1 MYAHEKKGLRM
12 DAIKFGFK
20 YWKKYIVAAV
30 VLQFVSF
37 LASIADL
44 LIPFVSELFVD
55 FVIMDNDNKASG
67 VFAFLIDGDYGKR
80 HSFELFFN
88 IAMVFVG
95 LLVFRLIFIYIKNTM
110 FEKYALKFET
120 DLRIVTFDK
129 LMELDSQTV
138 SEYNTGELLTTLHT
152 DTIMMKDLFGRII
165 PGMFDSMF
173 VFGACI
179 VLLTSI
185 NSTLLIIP
193 VMLAPFFVVALLKF
207 RKKAQINYRAIR
219 TSNSNMNLTVQENI
233 EAVRLV
239 RSFTNEGREKEK
251 FDKSNMNMKQSY
263 INQVKLS
270 AGFEVIFSSIKQAAY
285 IGTIAL
291 CALLVI
297 KGEMLVGFLV
307 AASGYVMKIMD
318 HVSQINNLLFQMQQ
332 QIVAGDK
339 IMRFMDCKTK
349 IKDGKKTAKDID
361 KPDIEF
367 ENVTLELGGKKVLDN
382 INLSIPYG
390 KKVGIVGATGSGKS
404 ILLKSI
410 VRVNDVNDGQIKMNG
425 TNVKEYKTAELRE
438 KISYV
443 FQDAFLFSNTID
455 SNIAFSNPDVDER
468 RVRECAKRAMADDF
482 INELSDGYQTIVGE
496 KGFGLS
502 GGQKQ
507 RVSIARAMLKDAPVF
522 VFDDSTSA
530 LDAETERKL
539 LENLRTYYKERT
551 ILIAAHKMSSV
562 VDCDEIIYLSNGK
575 IVERG
580 TFDELMELDGHFA
593 GVYKTQMAKQTVA

>member
-1 MYAHEKKGLRM
+1 MEQIRNKEYGGER
-12 DAIKFGFK
+12 
-20 YWKKYIVAAV
+20 
-30 VLQFVSF
+30 
-37 LASIADL
+37 
-44 LIPFVSELFVD
+44 PLF
-55 FVIMDNDNKASG
+55 
-67 VFAFLIDGDYGKR
+67 
-80 HSFELFFN
+80 
-88 IAMVFVG
+88 
-95 LLVFRLIFIYIKNTM
+95 
-110 FEKYALKFET
+110 
-120 DLRIVTFDK
+120 
-129 LMELDSQTV
+129 
-138 SEYNTGELLTTLHT
+138 
-152 DTIMMKDLFGRII
+152 
-165 PGMFDSMF
+165 
-173 VFGACI
+173 
-179 VLLTSI
+179 
-185 NSTLLIIP
+185 
-193 VMLAPFFVVALLKF
+193 
-207 RKKAQINYRAIR
+207 
-219 TSNSNMNLTVQENI
+219 
-233 EAVRLV
+233 
-239 RSFTNEGREKEK
+239 
-251 FDKSNMNMKQSY
+251 
-263 INQVKLS
+263 
-270 AGFEVIFSSIKQAAY
+270 
-285 IGTIAL
+285 
-291 CALLVI
+291 
-297 KGEMLVGFLV
+297 

-410 VRVNDVNDGQIKMNG
+410 VRINDVNDGQIKMNG

-455 SNIAFSNPDVDER
+455 SNIAFANPDVDES

>member
-1 MYAHEKKGLRM
+1 M

-37 LASIADL
+37 LAIIADL

-80 HSFELFFN
+80 HSFNLFFN
-88 IAMVFVG
+88 IAMVFMG
-95 LLVFRLIFIYIKNTM
+95 LLVFRLVFIYIKNTM

-179 VLLTSI
+179 ILLTSI

-193 VMLAPFFVVALLKF
+193 VILAPFFVVALLKF
-207 RKKAQINYRAIR
+207 RKKAQKNYRAIR

-263 INQVKLS
+263 INQVKL
-270 AGFEVIFSSIKQAAY
+270 
-285 IGTIAL
+285 
-291 CALLVI
+291 
-297 KGEMLVGFLV
+297 
-307 AASGYVMKIMD
+307 
-318 HVSQINNLLFQMQQ
+318 
-332 QIVAGDK
+332 
-339 IMRFMDCKTK
+339 
-349 IKDGKKTAKDID
+349 
-361 KPDIEF
+361 
-367 ENVTLELGGKKVLDN
+367 
-382 INLSIPYG
+382 
-390 KKVGIVGATGSGKS
+390 
-404 ILLKSI
+404 
-410 VRVNDVNDGQIKMNG
+410 
-425 TNVKEYKTAELRE
+425 
-438 KISYV
+438 
-443 FQDAFLFSNTID
+443 
-455 SNIAFSNPDVDER
+455 
-468 RVRECAKRAMADDF
+468 
-482 INELSDGYQTIVGE
+482 
-496 KGFGLS
+496 
-502 GGQKQ
+502 
-507 RVSIARAMLKDAPVF
+507 
-522 VFDDSTSA
+522 
-530 LDAETERKL
+530 
-539 LENLRTYYKERT
+539 
-551 ILIAAHKMSSV
+551 
-562 VDCDEIIYLSNGK
+562 
-575 IVERG
+575 
-580 TFDELMELDGHFA
+580 
-593 GVYKTQMAKQTVA
+593 

>member
-1 MYAHEKKGLRM
+1 M

-37 LASIADL
+37 LAIIADL
-44 LIPFVSELFVD
+44 LIPFVSELFID

-95 LLVFRLIFIYIKNTM
+95 LLVFRLVFIYIKNTM
-110 FEKYALKFET
+110 LEKYALKFET

-179 VLLTSI
+179 ILLTSI
-185 NSTLLIIP
+185 NITLLIIP
-193 VMLAPFFVVALLKF
+193 VILAPFFVVALLKF
-207 RKKAQINYRAIR
+207 RKKAQKNYRAIR

-270 AGFEVIFSSIKQAAY
+270 AGFEVIFSSLKQAAY

-339 IMRFMDCKTK
+339 IMRFMACKTK
-349 IKDGKKTAKDID
+349 IKDGTKNAKDID

-410 VRVNDVNDGQIKMNG
+410 VRINDVNDGQIKMNG

-455 SNIAFSNPDVDER
+455 SNIAFANPDVDES

-580 TFDELMELDGHFA
+580 TFDELIELDGHFA

>member
-1 MYAHEKKGLRM
+1 M

-30 VLQFVSF
+30 ILQLVSF
-37 LASIADL
+37 LAIVADL
-44 LIPFVSELFVD
+44 LIPFVSELFID

-110 FEKYALKFET
+110 LEKYALKFET
-120 DLRIVTFDK
+120 DLRVVTFDK

-173 VFGACI
+173 VLGACI
-179 VLLTSI
+179 ILLTSI
-185 NSTLLIIP
+185 NITLLIIP
-193 VMLAPFFVVALLKF
+193 VILAPFFVVALLKF
-207 RKKAQINYRAIR
+207 RKKAQKNYRAIR

-270 AGFEVIFSSIKQAAY
+270 AGFEVIFSSIKQVAY

-339 IMRFMDCKTK
+339 IMRFMECETK
-349 IKDGKKTAKDID
+349 IKDGKKSAKDIE

-410 VRVNDVNDGQIKMNG
+410 VRINDVNDGQIKMNG

-455 SNIAFSNPDVDER
+455 SNIAFANPEVDES

-539 LENLRTYYKERT
+539 LENLRTYYKEKT

-562 VDCDEIIYLSNGK
+562 VDCDEIVYLNNGK

>member
-1 MYAHEKKGLRM
+1 MIDRQIAALVGHLGGHDHQLAPR
-12 DAIKFGFK
+12 DAPVNDIEIAG
-20 YWKKYIVAAV
+20 VA
-30 VLQFVSF
+30 
-37 LASIADL
+37 
-44 LIPFVSELFVD
+44 
-55 FVIMDNDNKASG
+55 
-67 VFAFLIDGDYGKR
+67 
-80 HSFELFFN
+80 
-88 IAMVFVG
+88 
-95 LLVFRLIFIYIKNTM
+95 LIFRQAAHAEGLNDQAVKSVQHEFQHGGRGAGDQLQQSHLVVQRVIEHRAGIAGAAHILQQVAM

>member
-30 VLQFVSF
+30 ILQIVSF
-37 LASIADL
+37 AAIIADL
-44 LIPFVSELFVD
+44 LIPFVSELFID

-67 VFAFLIDGDYGKR
+67 VFAFLIEGDYGKR

-95 LLVFRLIFIYIKNTM
+95 LLVFRLVFIYIKNTM

-482 INELSDGYQTIVGE
+482 INELSDGYQT
-496 KGFGLS
+496 
-502 GGQKQ
+502 
-507 RVSIARAMLKDAPVF
+507 VSYTHLTLP
-522 VFDDSTSA
+522 T
-530 LDAETERKL
+530 KL
-539 LENLRTYYKERT
+539 E
-551 ILIAAHKMSSV
+551 V
-562 VDCDEIIYLSNGK
+562 
-575 IVERG
+575 
-580 TFDELMELDGHFA
+580 
-593 GVYKTQMAKQTVA
+593 

>member
-37 LASIADL
+37 LAIIADL
-44 LIPFVSELFVD
+44 LIPFVSELFID

-95 LLVFRLIFIYIKNTM
+95 LLVFRLVFIYIKNTM

-443 FQDAFLFSNTID
+443 FQDTID

>member
-1 MYAHEKKGLRM
+1 M

-30 VLQFVSF
+30 ILQLVSF
-37 LASIADL
+37 AAITADL
-44 LIPFVSELFVD
+44 LIPFVSELFID
-55 FVIMDNDNKASG
+55 FIIMDNDNKASG
-67 VFAFLIDGDYGKR
+67 IFAFLIDGDYGKR
-80 HSFELFFN
+80 HSFELFFSVA
-88 IAMVFVG
+88 IVFVG
-95 LLVFRLIFIYIKNTM
+95 LLIFRLICIYIKNTM

-120 DLRIVTFDK
+120 DLRVVTFDK

-165 PGMFDSMF
+165 PGMFDSAF
-173 VFGACI
+173 VLCACI
-179 VLLTSI
+179 ILLTSI
-185 NSTLLIIP
+185 NITLLIIP
-193 VMLAPFFVVALLKF
+193 IILAPFFVVALLKF
-207 RKKAQINYRAIR
+207 RKRAQKNYRDIR
-219 TSNSNMNLTVQENI
+219 SSNSNMNLTVQENI

-239 RSFTNEGREKEK
+239 RSFTNEEREKEK
-251 FDKSNMNMKQSY
+251 FDKSNMNMKKSY
-263 INQVKLS
+263 INQIKLS
-270 AGFEVIFSSIKQAAY
+270 AGFEVVFSMIKQVAY

-291 CALLVI
+291 CAILVI

-318 HVSQINNLLFQMQQ
+318 HVSQINNMLFQMQQ

-339 IMRFMDCKTK
+339 IRNFMSCETK
-349 IKDGKKTAKDID
+349 IKEGKTSAKDIE

-367 ENVTLELGGKKVLDN
+367 KNVTLKLGGKKVLDGV
-382 INLSIPYG
+382 NLSIPYG

-404 ILLKSI
+404 VLLKSI
-410 VRVNDVNDGQIKMNG
+410 VRINDVSSGEITLNEKNI
-425 TNVKEYKTAELRE
+425 KEYKTSELRE

-455 SNIAFSNPDVDER
+455 SNIAFSNPEVDEKT
-468 RVRECAKRAMADDF
+468 VRECAKRAMADDF

-530 LDAETERKL
+530 LDAETEKKL
-539 LENLRTYYKERT
+539 LENLRKYYKEKT

-562 VDCDEIIYLSNGK
+562 VDCDEIIYLQKGK

-580 TFDELMELDGHFA
+580 NFDELMKLDGHFA
-593 GVYKTQMAKQTVA
+593 EIYKTQKAQQTVA

>member
-30 VLQFVSF
+30 ILQIVSF
-37 LASIADL
+37 AAIIADL
-44 LIPFVSELFVD
+44 LIPFVSELFID

-67 VFAFLIDGDYGKR
+67 VFAFLIEGDYGKR

-95 LLVFRLIFIYIKNTM
+95 LLVFRLVFIYIKNTM

-239 RSFTNEGREKEK
+239 RSFTNEKEK

>member
-1 MYAHEKKGLRM
+1 M

-37 LASIADL
+37 LAIIADL

-95 LLVFRLIFIYIKNTM
+95 LLVFRLVFIYIKNTM

-179 VLLTSI
+179 ILLTSI
-185 NSTLLIIP
+185 NITLLIIP
-193 VMLAPFFVVALLKF
+193 VILAPFFVVALLKF
-207 RKKAQINYRAIR
+207 RKKAQKNYRAIR

-270 AGFEVIFSSIKQAAY
+270 AGFEVIFSSIKQVAY

-297 KGEMLVGFLV
+297 KGEMLVGF
-307 AASGYVMKIMD
+307 
-318 HVSQINNLLFQMQQ
+318 
-332 QIVAGDK
+332 
-339 IMRFMDCKTK
+339 
-349 IKDGKKTAKDID
+349 
-361 KPDIEF
+361 
-367 ENVTLELGGKKVLDN
+367 
-382 INLSIPYG
+382 
-390 KKVGIVGATGSGKS
+390 
-404 ILLKSI
+404 
-410 VRVNDVNDGQIKMNG
+410 
-425 TNVKEYKTAELRE
+425 
-438 KISYV
+438 
-443 FQDAFLFSNTID
+443 
-455 SNIAFSNPDVDER
+455 
-468 RVRECAKRAMADDF
+468 
-482 INELSDGYQTIVGE
+482 
-496 KGFGLS
+496 
-502 GGQKQ
+502 
-507 RVSIARAMLKDAPVF
+507 
-522 VFDDSTSA
+522 
-530 LDAETERKL
+530 
-539 LENLRTYYKERT
+539 
-551 ILIAAHKMSSV
+551 
-562 VDCDEIIYLSNGK
+562 
-575 IVERG
+575 
-580 TFDELMELDGHFA
+580 
-593 GVYKTQMAKQTVA
+593 

>member
-37 LASIADL
+37 LAIIADL
-44 LIPFVSELFVD
+44 LIPFVSELFID
-55 FVIMDNDNKASG
+55 FVIMDNDNKAEWY
-67 VFAFLIDGDYGKR
+67 FLLLIDGDYGKR

-95 LLVFRLIFIYIKNTM
+95 LLVFRLVFIYIKNTM

-361 KPDIEF
+361 KPE
-367 ENVTLELGGKKVLDN
+367 
-382 INLSIPYG
+382 Y
-390 KKVGIVGATGSGKS
+390 
-404 ILLKSI
+404 
-410 VRVNDVNDGQIKMNG
+410 RV
-425 TNVKEYKTAELRE
+425 
-438 KISYV
+438 
-443 FQDAFLFSNTID
+443 
-455 SNIAFSNPDVDER
+455 
-468 RVRECAKRAMADDF
+468 
-482 INELSDGYQTIVGE
+482 
-496 KGFGLS
+496 
-502 GGQKQ
+502 
-507 RVSIARAMLKDAPVF
+507 
-522 VFDDSTSA
+522 
-530 LDAETERKL
+530 
-539 LENLRTYYKERT
+539 
-551 ILIAAHKMSSV
+551 
-562 VDCDEIIYLSNGK
+562 
-575 IVERG
+575 
-580 TFDELMELDGHFA
+580 
-593 GVYKTQMAKQTVA
+593 

>member
-1 MYAHEKKGLRM
+1 MVLNTGKKVHSGGGCP
-12 DAIKFGFK
+12 AGCEFS
-20 YWKKYIVAAV
+20 YNY
-30 VLQFVSF
+30 
-37 LASIADL
+37 L

-110 FEKYALKFET
+110 LEKYALKFET

-179 VLLTSI
+179 LLTSI

>member
-1 MYAHEKKGLRM
+1 M

-37 LASIADL
+37 LAIIADL

-95 LLVFRLIFIYIKNTM
+95 LLVFRLVFIYIKNTM

-179 VLLTSI
+179 ILLTSI
-185 NSTLLIIP
+185 NITLLIIP
-193 VMLAPFFVVALLKF
+193 VILAPFFVVALLKF
-207 RKKAQINYRAIR
+207 RKKAQKNYRAIR

-263 INQVKLS
+263 IKQV
-270 AGFEVIFSSIKQAAY
+270 AY

-410 VRVNDVNDGQIKMNG
+410 VRINDVNDGQIKMNG

-455 SNIAFSNPDVDER
+455 SNIAFANPDVDES

>member
-1 MYAHEKKGLRM
+1 M

-37 LASIADL
+37 LAIIADL
-44 LIPFVSELFVD
+44 LIPFVSELFID

-110 FEKYALKFET
+110 LEKYALKFET

-179 VLLTSI
+179 ILLTSI
-185 NSTLLIIP
+185 NITLLIIP
-193 VMLAPFFVVALLKF
+193 VILAPFFVVALLKF
-207 RKKAQINYRAIR
+207 RKKAQKNYRAIR

-270 AGFEVIFSSIKQAAY
+270 AGFEVIFSSLKQAAY

-339 IMRFMDCKTK
+339 IMRFMACKTK
-349 IKDGKKTAKDID
+349 IKDGTKTAKDID

-410 VRVNDVNDGQIKMNG
+410 VRINDVNDGQIKMNG

-455 SNIAFSNPDVDER
+455 SNIAFANPDVDES

-580 TFDELMELDGHFA
+580 TFDELMELGGHFA

>member
-1 MYAHEKKGLRM
+1 M

-30 VLQFVSF
+30 VLQMVSF
-37 LASIADL
+37 LAIIADL

-55 FVIMDNDNKASG
+55 FVIMDNDSKASG

-88 IAMVFVG
+88 IAFVFLA

-110 FEKYALKFET
+110 LEKYALKFET
-120 DLRIVTFDK
+120 DLRVITFDK
-129 LMELDSQTV
+129 LMQLDSQTV

-173 VFGACI
+173 VLGACTM
-179 VLLTSI
+179 LLTSI
-185 NSTLLIIP
+185 NVTLLIIP
-193 VMLAPFFVVALLKF
+193 ILLAPFFVVALLKF
-207 RKKAQINYRAIR
+207 RKKAQKNYRDIR
-219 TSNSNMNLTVQENI
+219 SSNSNMNLTVQENI

-239 RSFTNEGREKEK
+239 RSFTNENREKEK
-251 FDKSNMNMKQSY
+251 FDKSNMNMKSSY

-291 CALLVI
+291 CAILVI
-297 KGEMLVGFLV
+297 KGQMLVGFLV

-318 HVSQINNLLFQMQQ
+318 HVSQINNMLFQMQQ

-339 IMRFMDCKTK
+339 IRSFMACETK
-349 IKDGKKTAKDID
+349 IKDGTISAKNID

-367 ENVTLELGGKKVLDN
+367 ENVTLELGGKKVLDD
-382 INLSIPYG
+382 ITLSVPYG
-390 KKVGIVGATGSGKS
+390 KKVGVVGATGSGKS
-404 ILLKSI
+404 IFLKSM
-410 VRVNDVNDGQIKMNG
+410 VRINDVSSGQITMDGKNI
-425 TNVKEYKTAELRE
+425 KEYKTDELRE
-438 KISYV
+438 KFSYV

-455 SNIAFSNPDVDER
+455 SNIAFSNPDVDEKT
-468 RVRECAKRAMADDF
+468 VRECAGRAMAGDF
-482 INELSDGYQTIVGE
+482 INKLSDGYQTIVGE

-530 LDAETERKL
+530 LDAETEKKL
-539 LENLRTYYKERT
+539 LENLRKYYKEKT
-551 ILIAAHKMSSV
+551 IFIAAHKMTSV
-562 VDCDEIIYLSNGK
+562 IDCDEIIYLNKGK

-580 TFDELMELDGHFA
+580 TFDELMKLDGHFA

>member
-1 MYAHEKKGLRM
+1 M

-37 LASIADL
+37 LAIIADL

-95 LLVFRLIFIYIKNTM
+95 LLVFRLVFIYIKNTM

-179 VLLTSI
+179 ILLTSI

-193 VMLAPFFVVALLKF
+193 VILAPFFVVALLKF
-207 RKKAQINYRAIR
+207 RKKAQKNYRAIR

-410 VRVNDVNDGQIKMNG
+410 VRINDVNDGQIKMNG

-455 SNIAFSNPDVDER
+455 SNIAFANSDVDES

>member
-1 MYAHEKKGLRM
+1 M

-30 VLQFVSF
+30 ILQIVSF
-37 LASIADL
+37 LAIIADL

-55 FVIMDNDNKASG
+55 FVIMDNDSEASG

-88 IAMVFVG
+88 IAFVFLA

-110 FEKYALKFET
+110 LEKYALKFET
-120 DLRIVTFDK
+120 DLRVVTFDK
-129 LMELDSQTV
+129 LMQLDSQTV

-173 VFGACI
+173 VLGACTM
-179 VLLTSI
+179 LLTSI
-185 NSTLLIIP
+185 NVTLLIIP
-193 VMLAPFFVVALLKF
+193 VLLAPFFVVALLKF
-207 RKKAQINYRAIR
+207 RKKAQKNYRDIR
-219 TSNSNMNLTVQENI
+219 SSNSNMNLTVQENI

-251 FDKSNMNMKQSY
+251 FDKSNMNMKNSY

-291 CALLVI
+291 CAILVI
-297 KGEMLVGFLV
+297 KGQMLVGFLV

-318 HVSQINNLLFQMQQ
+318 HVSQINNMLFQMQQ

-339 IMRFMDCKTK
+339 IRSFMACETK
-349 IKDGKKTAKDID
+349 IKDGTYSAKNID

-367 ENVTLELGGKKVLDN
+367 KNVTLELGGKKVLDDVT
-382 INLSIPYG
+382 LSVPYG
-390 KKVGIVGATGSGKS
+390 KKVGVVGATGSGKS
-404 ILLKSI
+404 IFLKSM
-410 VRVNDVNDGQIKMNG
+410 VRINDVSSGQITMDGKNI
-425 TNVKEYKTAELRE
+425 KEYKTDELRE
-438 KISYV
+438 KFSYV

-455 SNIAFSNPDVDER
+455 SNIAFSNPDVDEKM
-468 RVRECAKRAMADDF
+468 VRECAKRAMAGDF

-530 LDAETERKL
+530 LDAETEKKL
-539 LENLRTYYKERT
+539 LENLRKYYKEKT
-551 ILIAAHKMSSV
+551 IFIAAHKMSSV
-562 VDCDEIIYLSNGK
+562 IDCDEIIYLSKGK

-580 TFDELMELDGHFA
+580 TFDELMKLDGHFA
-593 GVYKTQMAKQTVA
+593 DVYKTQMAKQTVA